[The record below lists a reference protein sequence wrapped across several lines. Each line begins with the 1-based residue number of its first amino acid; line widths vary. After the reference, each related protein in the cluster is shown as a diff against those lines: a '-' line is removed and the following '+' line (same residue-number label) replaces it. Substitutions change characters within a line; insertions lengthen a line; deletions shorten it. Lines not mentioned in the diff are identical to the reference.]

1 MIFDFI
7 WSYKKHL
14 ISKEQLLLPK
24 ELGGMGV
31 VNVRLK
37 IKAQR
42 IKFIT
47 RLLNSEGDGLC
58 KSLAEYFLGIY
69 KYLNINIH
77 ILKCKIINRKENF
90 KSIPNIYLEMLVALT
105 DLDLSRDTES
115 VQYCTNLFTI
125 M

>member
-1 MIFDFI
+1 M
-7 WSYKKHL
+7 
-14 ISKEQLLLPK
+14 E
-24 ELGGMGV
+24 V

-47 RLLNSEGDGLC
+47 RLLNSEGDGSW
-58 KSLAEYFLGIY
+58 KSLAEYFLG
-69 KYLNINIH
+69 KSKNLNINTH

-90 KSIPNIYLEMLVALT
+90 KSIPNIYREMLIAWT

-115 VQYCTNLFTI
+115 IPLHSNVNIQQNTKISKLGKIFGKLFI
-125 M
+125 PV